1 MANVKR
7 RQIQLNQSIFIE
19 SHHHAHRWIALST
32 FYSTSF
38 ESDSIRPSVRPQ
50 ISSSAQRHLWD
61 VQRTKKKYGAR
72 VAYGPLEDCTA
83 TWGHV
88 WANRQRLNRC
98 APRGWHPFNLFHIP
112 AAGWRLIKRKTLTFS
127 AAILGPAPQKNKWK
141 TLPVIQATYTRIRL
155 HFDFSPSDDYFWKR
169 PRRHLEIVSVV
180 TAWLGFIFILI
191 SSNFLFF
198 FFRWIR
204 LIADLERPNP
214 NPASNGTSKGSE

>member
-50 ISSSAQRHLWD
+50 ISSSARRHLWD

-127 AAILGPAPQKNKWK
+127 AAILGPAPQKKQMKNAARHSGHLHSHSAPFWFFSIRRLFLK
-141 TLPVIQATYTRIRL
+141 TAETPSWNRFSCYGLIGF
-155 HFDFSPSDDYFWKR
+155 HFHFNFFKFSFFFLSMDPFNCR
-169 PRRHLEIVSVV
+169 PR
-180 TAWLGFIFILI
+180 T
-191 SSNFLFF
+191 
-198 FFRWIR
+198 
-204 LIADLERPNP
+204 
-214 NPASNGTSKGSE
+214 T